1 MKIIVSTH
9 QGQLY
14 NEDVDYIVV
23 HNQDGEFAI
32 MKNCLPIIS
41 VISLGYIKLVRDMTA
56 PFNAFNFSLN
66 KSEKF
71 DSTDFVTWCWFPKFT
86 IIN

>member
-1 MKIIVSTH
+1 MWGNQRFTLLKTGAFFLF
-9 QGQLY
+9 QGNL
-14 NEDVDYIVV
+14 
-23 HNQDGEFAI
+23 
-32 MKNCLPIIS
+32 
-41 VISLGYIKLVRDMTA
+41 YIKLVRDMTA

-86 IIN
+86 IINEKKFLKNS